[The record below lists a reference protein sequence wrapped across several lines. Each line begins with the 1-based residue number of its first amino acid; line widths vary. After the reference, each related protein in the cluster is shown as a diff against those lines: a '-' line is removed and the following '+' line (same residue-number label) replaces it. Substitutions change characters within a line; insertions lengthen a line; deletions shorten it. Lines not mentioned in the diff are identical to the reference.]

1 MQHNVLQE
9 ATVEPTDGPTSVA
22 TGGPTDGPTER
33 PTGVATGGPTD
44 GPTERP
50 TGGATGG
57 TTNGPTSAA
66 TTEPE
71 VVNMCDECKNLPP
84 SPVCGP
90 DGRNHRTQCEAVYCA
105 GIPALDLSDGPC
117 QSVVSNQ

>member
-1 MQHNVLQE
+1 MYNTIISQE
-9 ATVEPTDGPTSVA
+9 ETVEPVDGPV
-22 TGGPTDGPTER
+22 GG
-33 PTGVATGGPTD
+33 
-44 GPTERP
+44 
-50 TGGATGG
+50 
-57 TTNGPTSAA
+57 A